1 MKKGTITLAVMSALT
16 LTGCIF
22 QANQPDN
29 SVAQVI
35 YDTSLEAKKFADA
48 LFEGMV
54 EEKDISE
61 YSIDL
66 TSHGFVTDDPL
77 IYIVGYRYT
86 YNGQTT
92 TYGYKMH
99 QTEEGFAVIEEGVE
113 VGEFITGN
121 GGNNEENNGCV

>member
-54 EEKDISE
+54 RS
-61 YSIDL
+61 
-66 TSHGFVTDDPL
+66 V
-77 IYIVGYRYT
+77 
-86 YNGQTT
+86 
-92 TYGYKMH
+92 YKELH
-99 QTEEGFAVIEEGVE
+99 ADRE
-113 VGEFITGN
+113 TG
-121 GGNNEENNGCV
+121 C

>member
-1 MKKGTITLAVMSALT
+1 MEN
-16 LTGCIF
+16 LTGGNPPVRPLPCVVPCKLYF
-22 QANQPDN
+22 
-29 SVAQVI
+29 
-35 YDTSLEAKKFADA
+35 
-48 LFEGMV
+48 

-121 GGNNEENNGCV
+121 GGNNDENNGCV